1 MERKT
6 ITYTFHWLFFGF
18 LFLVPIHVFS
28 ASLSFSPGSGTFQVG
43 DRVTVRVMVSSN
55 SPINAISSSVAI
67 PTSFFSVES
76 VSKTG
81 SILNFWITEPNFSK
95 STGILS
101 FEGVTTGGFTG
112 GTGGVATVVLRALR
126 DGSGTLSFVSGQVL
140 ANDGQGTDVTG
151 ALNKAVFLIE
161 PKKET
166 VELPRPEAEPEL
178 EREME
183 VIENNLPSQ
192 ELALR
197 APEIVLAKRLGQDV
211 IIGSSDYPKA
221 QVLLTFLSNTGVK
234 VFVMGETDDEGDFL
248 FSIPNTLKSGEYKIS
263 AVIIQKD
270 LTYSPPSNE
279 VETGIGSIFSD
290 IGTGVKIAIL
300 VLFII
305 LLYLFIRS
313 YFIFIKDKKEKEY
326 IDEETDEAKDILH
339 KSFKVLSSDVKR
351 EIKNNGEKES
361 LKSLKE
367 DLDDAE
373 EIISKEIE
381 DIRKSSK

>member
-1 MERKT
+1 
-6 ITYTFHWLFFGF
+6 
-18 LFLVPIHVFS
+18 
-28 ASLSFSPGSGTFQVG
+28 
-43 DRVTVRVMVSSN
+43 MVSSN